1 MQTVDSYVALCPND
15 AEPQNQLGKMTFLNV
30 ALLLLM
36 AGPGSVLLLASIKWI
51 HFRYLLVFSGNANL
65 VSHL

>member
-36 AGPGSVLLLASIKWI
+36 AGPGSVLLLASIK
-51 HFRYLLVFSGNANL
+51 
-65 VSHL
+65 